1 MLPAVVEGIHR
12 PSVVVVVGD
21 SHQVPAVVHSPVA
34 ADTDGSSA
42 VAVAVVV
49 VAGQGI
55 VVAVACQV
63 REACFHPLGAYY
75 HPLEAYYHPLEASMA
90 AFLPVEL
97 EADQTSQEGALQGV
111 LEAFAVAVVVVD
123 VEGAHLAWNWVDGI
137 ANSTGEACGAIL
149 TVAVVVVVEVD
160 SLGAANWQFV
170 VVAAAVGALI
180 RDDCSSEA
188 E

>member
-21 SHQVPAVVHSPVA
+21 SHQVPVVVHSPVA

-63 REACFHPLGAYY
+63 REACFHPLG
-75 HPLEAYYHPLEASMA
+75 AYYHPLEASMA

-160 SLGAANWQFV
+160 SLGAANWQV
-170 VVAAAVGALI
+170 VVVVAAVGALI